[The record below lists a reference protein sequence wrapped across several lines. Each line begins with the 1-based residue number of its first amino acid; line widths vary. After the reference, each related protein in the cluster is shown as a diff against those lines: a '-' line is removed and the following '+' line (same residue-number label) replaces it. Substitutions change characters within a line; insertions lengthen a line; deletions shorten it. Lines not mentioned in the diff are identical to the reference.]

1 MAESRESIESKVKK
15 EIQKTGLPTEIRVTE
30 ALSNEGW
37 TIFNE
42 YPYLDIDENNVRT
55 LDIVANKAFLKANEK
70 QIKEFDF
77 DCHLYIECKKTDQ
90 RFWVFYTQTSP
101 LPFLWL
107 SIDQLSYDVV
117 AGTFNRVI
125 EAYEKSNKE
134 LTVEG
139 AGMSIFSRISV
150 RLESLSYKIALS
162 QQQVSI
168 NNSKIPSQQQVSIN
182 DRKRGNKG
190 AKDEFYEALMQ
201 VLKTLSDR
209 ERNAKSGKDSK
220 IRVNDVVI
228 PIIIFDGLLFE
239 CFFENGELKVS
250 KIDYTRYL
258 SHGLPNQR
266 LPALIDVMTADFF
279 PTYLKKLNEEL
290 VNKNTQ
296 KS

>member
-1 MAESRESIESKVKK
+1 MVETKESIESKVKK
-15 EIQKTGLPTEIRVTE
+15 EIEKTGLPTEIRTTE
-30 ALSNEGW
+30 ALINEGW

-55 LDIVANKAFLKANEK
+55 LDIVANKAFLKENRK
-70 QIKEFDF
+70 QGKEFDF
-77 DCHLYIECKKTDQ
+77 GCHLFIECKKTDQ
-90 RFWVFYTQTSP
+90 RFWVFYTQTNP

-117 AGTFNRVI
+117 AGTFNTVI
-125 EAYEKSNKE
+125 EACEQSDKE

-139 AGMSIFSRISV
+139 AGMSIFSRIPL

-168 NNSKIPSQQQVSIN
+168 NKNVILSQQQGSNN
-182 DRKRGNKG
+182 DRKRGSKVG

-209 ERNAKSGKDSK
+209 ERNAKSGMDSK
-220 IRVNDVVI
+220 IRVRDVII

-266 LPALIDVMTADFF
+266 LPALVDVMTSDYF
-279 PTYLKKLNEEL
+279 PTYLKKLGIEL
-290 VNKNTQ
+290 VSKIGQ
-296 KS
+296 K

>member
-1 MAESRESIESKVKK
+1 MAESRESIENRVKK
-15 EIQKTGLPTEIRVTE
+15 EIEKTGLPTEIMATQ
-30 ALSNEGW
+30 ALNNESW

-42 YPYLDIDENNVRT
+42 YPYLDLDENKIRT
-55 LDIVANKAFLKANEK
+55 LDIVANKAFLKENNNQK
-70 QIKEFDF
+70 KDNF
-77 DCHLYIECKKTDQ
+77 DCNLYIECKKTDQ
-90 RFWVFYTQTSP
+90 RSWVFYTQTAP

-125 EAYEKSNKE
+125 EACEESNKE

-139 AGMSIFSRISV
+139 AGMSIFSRIPV

-162 QQQVSI
+162 QQQVFI
-168 NNSKIPSQQQVSIN
+168 NNGT
-182 DRKRGNKG
+182 RGSKG
-190 AKDEFYEALMQ
+190 AKDDFYEALMQ
-201 VLKTLSDR
+201 VLKALSDR
-209 ERNAKSGKDSK
+209 ERNAKSVKDSK
-220 IRVNDVVI
+220 IRVDDVVI

-239 CFFENGELKVS
+239 CFFENGALKVS

-258 SHGLPNQR
+258 AHGLPNQR
-266 LPALIDVMTADFF
+266 LPALIDVMTADYF

-290 VNKNTQ
+290 VKKNTP